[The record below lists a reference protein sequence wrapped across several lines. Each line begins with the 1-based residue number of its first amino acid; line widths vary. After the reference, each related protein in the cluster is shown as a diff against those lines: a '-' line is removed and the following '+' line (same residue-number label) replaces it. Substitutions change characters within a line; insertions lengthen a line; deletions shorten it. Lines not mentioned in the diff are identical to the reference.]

1 MQRLTVAQRS
11 FLVGD
16 AVTALVLEYAALLGR
31 IRSSD
36 IVRLAVL
43 DEDQE
48 ARTSIAVLLNTGT
61 QLLAEE
67 AGDGPEPDNAA
78 AERYLRGR
86 LGTYAEAVAPPL
98 QAETVAS

>member
-36 IVRLAVL
+36 IVRLAAL

-48 ARTSIAVLLNTGT
+48 ARVSIALLVNTGT

-67 AGDGPEPDNAA
+67 AGDGPEPDNAP

-86 LGTYAEAVAPPL
+86 LETYTGAAVAPLGAEAVA
-98 QAETVAS
+98 S